1 MDLGLKG
8 KSVLV
13 TGGSK
18 GIGLA
23 IADLFAAEGAMIR
36 PLAFLRS
43 GRSSAQPCFC
53 IDFEPASNLIC
64 VDRPQIALDK
74 TAPIVATNCGSD
86 LINNL
91 RAYGSR
97 LIAVSV
103 QTELVNLDLLAQN
116 TLAKLR
122 DVNHRDEAELGPLR
136 EMYASCR
143 DELSEFRSTN
153 RLKRAARNPAR
164 RWTTFGL
171 LFLLIGLESGLN
183 GFFFAKGSDFGL
195 LGGVGTAIGIS
206 FVNVL
211 FAFMLG
217 LFPMRWINHRNY
229 FFKLI
234 GVIVTIVGLSGLV
247 ALHGFAAHYRDAT
260 ALVGEDRAFAIALQ
274 TLKTSPLV
282 LADLNSFYLFGLGI
296 LWAFFGDLERCDF

>member
-1 MDLGLKG
+1 M
-8 KSVLV
+8 
-13 TGGSK
+13 
-18 GIGLA
+18 
-23 IADLFAAEGAMIR
+23 
-36 PLAFLRS
+36 
-43 GRSSAQPCFC
+43 
-53 IDFEPASNLIC
+53 
-64 VDRPQIALDK
+64 
-74 TAPIVATNCGSD
+74 
-86 LINNL
+86 
-91 RAYGSR
+91 
-97 LIAVSV
+97 

-282 LADLNSFYLFGLGI
+282 LADLKSFYLFGLGI
-296 LWAFFGDLERCDF
+296 RWAFFGDLERCDF

>member
-1 MDLGLKG
+1 
-8 KSVLV
+8 
-13 TGGSK
+13 
-18 GIGLA
+18 
-23 IADLFAAEGAMIR
+23 
-36 PLAFLRS
+36 
-43 GRSSAQPCFC
+43 
-53 IDFEPASNLIC
+53 
-64 VDRPQIALDK
+64 
-74 TAPIVATNCGSD
+74 
-86 LINNL
+86 
-91 RAYGSR
+91 
-97 LIAVSV
+97 
-103 QTELVNLDLLAQN
+103 
-116 TLAKLR
+116 
-122 DVNHRDEAELGPLR
+122 
-136 EMYASCR
+136 MYASCR

-153 RLKRAARNPAR
+153 RLNRAARNPAR

-282 LADLNSFYLFGLGI
+282 LADLNTFYLFGLGI
-296 LWAFFGDLERCDF
+296 LWAFLAIWKGATFDDPYPLYGAHYRRAASARETYSDEHALLFDDFEKIKEDTVAQLEAGTRKIPLFPQEASLIRTQREAHLNGFRAYESAVETAVNQLLARYRDANRSPPKKYPSTKAF

>member
-1 MDLGLKG
+1 
-8 KSVLV
+8 
-13 TGGSK
+13 
-18 GIGLA
+18 
-23 IADLFAAEGAMIR
+23 
-36 PLAFLRS
+36 
-43 GRSSAQPCFC
+43 
-53 IDFEPASNLIC
+53 
-64 VDRPQIALDK
+64 
-74 TAPIVATNCGSD
+74 
-86 LINNL
+86 
-91 RAYGSR
+91 
-97 LIAVSV
+97 
-103 QTELVNLDLLAQN
+103 
-116 TLAKLR
+116 
-122 DVNHRDEAELGPLR
+122 
-136 EMYASCR
+136 MYASCR

-234 GVIVTIVGLSGLV
+234 GVIVTSSGSPDSW
-247 ALHGFAAHYRDAT
+247 RCT
-260 ALVGEDRAFAIALQ
+260 ALRLTTGTQ
-274 TLKTSPLV
+274 QP
-282 LADLNSFYLFGLGI
+282 
-296 LWAFFGDLERCDF
+296 